1 MHMPAE
7 PGPELLDVVIV
18 GGGPAGLSA
27 ALMLGR
33 CRRRVLVCDAG
44 HPRNEASEAM
54 HGFLSRDGMH
64 PAEFLKVSREQL
76 APYETVQQRQVRV
89 ADVEPGEGKFTV
101 VLETGER
108 IESRMLLLATG
119 IVDTLPEIEGF
130 RQFWGKSIHVCP
142 YCDGWEH
149 RDQPMAVLGSCDLS
163 AGLALELLL
172 WTKELTLC
180 TNGKL
185 ACKGET
191 RTQLTKNEVRVD
203 ERTVVRFEGTGTQ
216 VERIR
221 FEDGECLEC
230 KAVFFSPQQHQ
241 RSAIAEKL
249 GCEFCEEDGC
259 ISCGEFAHTSVPGVF
274 AAGNASRGIQ
284 LVIAAAAEGA
294 HAAFAIND
302 ALLEADA
309 RRGVLKE

>member
-1 MHMPAE
+1 MRMPAD

-76 APYETVQQRQVRV
+76 ARYDTVQQRSVRV
-89 ADVEPGEGKFTV
+89 ADVERGQDQFTTI
-101 VLETGER
+101 LESGER
-108 IESRMLLLATG
+108 VLSRMLLLATG
-119 IVDTLPEIEGF
+119 LIDVLPEIEGF

-149 RDQPMAVLGSCDLS
+149 RDQPIAVLGSCDLS
-163 AGLALELLL
+163 GCLALELLL
-172 WTKELTLC
+172 WTKDLTLC
-180 TNGKL
+180 TNGQL

-191 RTQLTKNEVRVD
+191 RAQLRKNSVRVD
-203 ERTVVRFEGTGTQ
+203 ERPVARFEGTGTQ

-221 FEDGECLEC
+221 FADGEAVEC

-241 RSAIAEKL
+241 RSALAEKL
-249 GCEFCEEDGC
+249 GCEFCDEDGC
-259 ISCGEFAHTSVPGVF
+259 ISCSEFAHTSVPGVF

-302 ALLEADA
+302 ALLEEDA
-309 RRGVLKE
+309 KRGVLKD